1 MARTREDPG
10 MKLSAVIMAH
20 PDRRARAEA
29 VQARL
34 DRPTEIVWDETH
46 NVWDTGRRAMLAY
59 DPECTH
65 HAVVQDDVLVPR
77 DLLAG
82 IERALE
88 HVPEGAPL
96 GGYIGRIRPCPHQM
110 EKVTARANRHAA
122 SWIVLPEPIW
132 GPLIVV
138 PTACI
143 PEMVEFCKG
152 LTGMRNYDLR
162 ISRYFVEKQID
173 VWFPWPSIV
182 DHADGPSLIIGRS
195 ATDRRSGQT
204 RVAYKFCGEDT
215 SVLDLDFS
223 GPIIR

>member
-1 MARTREDPG
+1 
-10 MKLSAVIMAH
+10 MKLSAVVMAH
-20 PDRRARAEA
+20 PDRREQAEA

-34 DRPTEIVWDETH
+34 DRPTAIVWDETH

-59 DPECTH
+59 DPGCSH
-65 HAVVQDDVLVPR
+65 HVVVQDDVLVPR

-88 HVPEGAPL
+88 FVPEGSPL
-96 GGYIGRIRPCPHQM
+96 GGYIGRIRPCPYQM
-110 EKVTARANRHAA
+110 AQVTARADRRSA
-122 SWIVLPEPIW
+122 SWIVLSEPIW

-143 PEMVEFCKG
+143 PEMIDFCDG
-152 LTGMRNYDLR
+152 LDGMRNYDLR
-162 ISRYFVEKQID
+162 ISRYFKEKQID

-195 ATDRRSGQT
+195 ATDRRTGRT
-204 RVAYKFCGEDT
+204 RVAYRFCGEDV
-215 SVLDLDFS
+215 SLLDQDFS
-223 GPIIR
+223 GPVIGRASASLLH